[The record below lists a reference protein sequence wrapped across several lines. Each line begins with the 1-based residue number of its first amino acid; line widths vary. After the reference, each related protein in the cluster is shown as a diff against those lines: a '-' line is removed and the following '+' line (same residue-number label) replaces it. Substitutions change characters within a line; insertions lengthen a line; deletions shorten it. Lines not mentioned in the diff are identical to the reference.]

1 MRKQTRT
8 SLKYLIAFTS
18 LFAFAIAL
26 ININPFTEQKLVFSE
41 ANVQQAKNN
50 PAFDLQASDLKGSNT
65 QASGIP
71 VNSATTNQTH
81 DFTPRK
87 VEEIF
92 PAITTLINSELPDDY
107 DEASRAAFI
116 EQFMQNVDPKIEEIY
131 QSLQAM
137 EQIDFPEKETY
148 KKVAKERIEQLEYLK
163 ANIN

>member
-18 LFAFAIAL
+18 SFAFAIAL

-50 PAFDLQASDLKGSNT
+50 PAFDLQDSNT

-71 VNSATTNQTH
+71 VNSTTTHQTH

-116 EQFMQNVDPKIEEIY
+116 EQFMQDVDPKIEEIR

-137 EQIDFPEKETY
+137 EYIDFPEKEKY
-148 KKVAKERIEQLEYLK
+148 QQIAKQRIQALEELK
-163 ANIN
+163 ASLL

>member
-1 MRKQTRT
+1 MKKQTRT
-8 SLKYLIAFTS
+8 SLKYLIAFSS

-26 ININPFTEQKLVFSE
+26 ININPFTEQDLVFNE
-41 ANVQQAKNN
+41 VNVQQAKNN
-50 PAFDLQASDLKGSNT
+50 PAFDLQAS
-65 QASGIP
+65 GIP
-71 VNSATTNQTH
+71 FISTTTNQAH

-92 PAITTLINSELPDDY
+92 PAITTLMSSDLPDDY

>member
-1 MRKQTRT
+1 MKKQTRN

-26 ININPFTEQKLVFSE
+26 ININPFTEQELVFNE
-41 ANVQQAKNN
+41 VNVQQAKNN
-50 PAFDLQASDLKGSNT
+50 PAFDLQAS
-65 QASGIP
+65 GIP
-71 VNSATTNQTH
+71 VNSTTTNQTH

-116 EQFMQNVDPKIEEIY
+116 EQFMQDVDPKIEEIQ

-137 EQIDFPEKETY
+137 EYIDFPEKGKY
-148 KKVAKERIEQLEYLK
+148 QQIAKQRIQALEELK
-163 ANIN
+163 ASLL